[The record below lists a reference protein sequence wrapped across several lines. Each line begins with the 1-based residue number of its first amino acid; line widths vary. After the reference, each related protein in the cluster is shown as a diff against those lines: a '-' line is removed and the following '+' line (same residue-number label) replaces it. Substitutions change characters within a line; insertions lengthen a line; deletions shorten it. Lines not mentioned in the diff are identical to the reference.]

1 MFTFMVI
8 IGTRT
13 ISGDQFDTAIDAIDA
28 CIEEV
33 ELLQFHPE
41 TVAGFVD
48 LGNGTEAR
56 IGCRNGIVRCRVW
69 KTLEGEPVSL

>member
-1 MFTFMVI
+1 MFTFTVI

-13 ISGDQFDTAIDAIDA
+13 ICGDQYHTAIDAIEA
-28 CIEEV
+28 CIIEV
-33 ELLQFHPE
+33 ELLQFQPV

-48 LGNGTEAR
+48 LGDGTEAR

-69 KTLEGEPVSL
+69 KTLGCEPVSL